1 MSLYPFF
8 APRSVYSPVH
18 HLLREVSELERQ
30 IEPLF
35 HGLCQNEVFK
45 CDNEKFSVNLNVS
58 DYKPEELKIDLDGRK
73 LKIEGNQK
81 VENEHGFSKRSFSRI
96 VLLPED
102 ADLAAITSNL
112 TEDGQL
118 SIEAPRVPKDTG
130 RSIPINVNPAVKDTP
145 KENTK

>member
-8 APRSVYSPVH
+8 APRPAFSPFRE
-18 HLLREVSELERQ
+18 LMREVSDLERQ

-35 HGLCQNEVFK
+35 NEMTQNEVLR
-45 CDNEKFSVNLNVS
+45 CDNEKFFMDLSVS

-96 VLLPED
+96 VLLPKD
-102 ADLAAITSNL
+102 ADLKAIKSNL
-112 TEDGQL
+112 TEDGHL
-118 SIEAPRVPKDTG
+118 TIEAPRVPQENA
-130 RSIPINVNPAVKDTP
+130 RSIPINVNPAIKD
-145 KENTK
+145 KQK